1 MLSTVRIPKP
11 EMVEGAAQARR
22 LREKIQNVGIMA
34 VDTETTGI
42 DRPRDHVV
50 FWSMSD
56 GKSRWCLDRA
66 ALPEFKAFL
75 EDPARD
81 LVFQNANFDAW
92 MLLNSG
98 VDLSAKGPRTN
109 YRRYDTA
116 VMHCLYKDNE
126 PHDLKSMSGKYLGV
140 PMVSF
145 RKTFD
150 SSEKDTGKKLLEF
163 YKSDPQKVIDYAS
176 LDAWATFKL
185 YERLTHELDQM
196 ALPTGGTL
204 LDYYFDLEVPMTE
217 ILWQMERQGAYIDT
231 KYLATQIPGI
241 EDEMLSV
248 RRLIAQAAGRVINP
262 NSPAQLVELF
272 YKQKANGDW
281 IDDDGRAPIKMTGGG
296 SSGNRKPSV
305 DVEVLKF
312 RAETGCSLAQ
322 KLLRYRKLTKITG
335 TYMIGV
341 LRLVTDLNRLH
352 TTFNQHV
359 TATGRLSSS
368 SPNLQNWPR
377 PGKDEFG
384 IRNAIIAP
392 PGHVLGVADYGQ
404 LEMRI
409 VASLANETKMIDA
422 IKAGRDM
429 HAWTAFQMFNVPYDE
444 ILAAKKAD
452 DAEGVVP
459 TAMQK
464 DLLEYRAQAK
474 TVGFGTLYGEGPR
487 KLSQQ
492 LGIEY
497 HEAKQIL
504 ASYFV
509 GYPAIKQF
517 FDWNVGRTADL
528 GYALTP
534 LGRRRRIPQIH
545 LGSGASYAEGVR
557 AANNF
562 PIQGHAAE
570 LTKLAQIRLWEDDH
584 MWNAGVR
591 MTLQVHDEIVAEI
604 PEHISMDPDF
614 RQAWN
619 DHMQFPFG
627 PGKDALAVPL
637 EADIHFGPTWTE
649 AK

>member
-11 EMVEGAAQARR
+11 VMIEGAAEARR
-22 LREKIQNVGIMA
+22 LREKIANCPIMA

-56 GKSRWCLDRA
+56 GKNRWCLDRA
-66 ALPEFKAFL
+66 ALPSFKAFL
-75 EDPARD
+75 EDPERD

-98 VDLSAKGPRTN
+98 VDLSANGHRTN

-126 PHDLKSMSGKYLGV
+126 PHDLKSMCAKYLSVG
-140 PMVSF
+140 MQSF

-150 SSEKDTGKKLLEF
+150 SSEKDTGKKLLQF
-163 YKSDPQKVIDYAS
+163 YETDPKRVIDYAS
-176 LDAWATFKL
+176 LDAWATFKM
-185 YERLTHELDQM
+185 YEYLTEQLEQM
-196 ALPTGGTL
+196 PLPTGGTL

-217 ILWQMERQGAYIDT
+217 ILWQMERQGAFIDT
-231 KYLATQIPGI
+231 DYLADQIPTL
-241 EDEMLSV
+241 EDEMLQV
-248 RRLIAQAAGRVINP
+248 RRTIAQAAGRVINP
-262 NSPAQLVELF
+262 NSPTQLVDLF
-272 YKQKANGDW
+272 YTQDANGKW
-281 IDDDGRAPIKMTGGG
+281 LDDQGNPPVKMTSGGA
-296 SSGNRKPSV
+296 SGNKKPSV
-305 DVEVLKF
+305 DVECLNY
-312 RAETGCSLAQ
+312 RAEMGCDLAQ
-322 KLLRYRKLTKITG
+322 KLLRYRKLSKITG
-335 TYMIGV
+335 TYMVGV
-341 LRLVTDLNRLH
+341 LRLVTDINRLH
-352 TTFNQHV
+352 TSFNQHV

-368 SPNLQNWPR
+368 APNLQNWPR

-384 IRNAIIAP
+384 IRKAVIAP

-409 VASLANETKMIDA
+409 VASAANEGKMIEA

-429 HAWTAFQMFNVPYDE
+429 HAWTAFQMFNTPYEE

-452 DAEGVVP
+452 DAGGTL

-464 DLLEYRAQAK
+464 DLLELRAQAK

-487 KLSQQ
+487 KLAQQ

-497 HEAKQIL
+497 MEAKAVL
-504 ASYFV
+504 ASYFR
-509 GYPAIKQF
+509 GYPSIKGF
-517 FDWNVGRTADL
+517 FDWNEDRTKEL

-545 LGSGASYAEGVR
+545 LGGGASYAEGVR

-570 LTKLAQIRLWEDDH
+570 LTKLAQIRIFEDDA

-614 RQAWN
+614 QAAWN
-619 DHMQFPFG
+619 GHMQFPFG
-627 PGKDALAVPL
+627 PGIDALAVPL
-637 EADIHFGPTWTE
+637 EADIHFGKNWTE

>member
-11 EMVEGAAQARR
+11 VMVEGAEQARR
-22 LREKIQNVGIMA
+22 LREKIANCPIMA

-56 GKSRWCLDRA
+56 GENRWCLDRA
-66 ALPEFKAFL
+66 ALPAFKAFL

-98 VDLSAKGPRTN
+98 VDLSAKQPRKS

-126 PHDLKSMSGKYLGV
+126 PHDLKSMSGKYLEV
-140 PMVSF
+140 PMESF

-150 SSEKDTGKKLLEF
+150 SAEKDTGKKLLEF
-163 YKSDPQKVIDYAS
+163 YQTDPQRVIDYAS

-185 YERLTHELDQM
+185 YELLTKKLDQM
-196 ALPTGGTL
+196 EMPGGGTL

-231 KYLATQIPGI
+231 DYLANQIPVL
-241 EDEMLSV
+241 EDEMLQV
-248 RRLIAQAAGRVINP
+248 RRTIAQAAGRVINP
-262 NSPAQLVELF
+262 NSPTQLVDLF
-272 YKQKANGDW
+272 YKQGDKGKW
-281 IDDDGRAPIKMTGGG
+281 LDNEGRAPLKMTGGG
-296 SSGNRKPSV
+296 ASGNKKPSV
-305 DVEVLKF
+305 DVEVLKW
-312 RAETGCSLAQ
+312 RAETGCDLAQ
-322 KLLRYRKLTKITG
+322 KLLRYRKLSKITG
-335 TYMIGV
+335 TYMVGV
-341 LRLVTDLNRLH
+341 LRLATDLRRLH
-352 TTFNQHV
+352 TSFNQHV

-368 SPNLQNWPR
+368 APNLQNWPR

-384 IRNAIIAP
+384 IRKAVIAP

-409 VASLANETKMIDA
+409 VASLAQEDKMIDA

-429 HAWTAFQMFNVPYDE
+429 HAWTAFQMFNTPYEE

-452 DAEGVVP
+452 DTEGAIL
-459 TAMQK
+459 TAMQE
-464 DLLEYRAQAK
+464 DLLEMRAQAK

-492 LGIEY
+492 LGIDY
-497 HEAKQIL
+497 MDAKAIL

-517 FDWNVGRTADL
+517 FDWNVAQTADL

-545 LGSGASYAEGVR
+545 LGAGASYAEGVR

-570 LTKLAQIRLWEDDH
+570 LTKLAQIRIWEDDH
-584 MWNAGVR
+584 MWDAGVR

-614 RQAWN
+614 QDAWN
-619 DHMQFPFG
+619 AHMQFPFG
-627 PGKDALAVPL
+627 PGIDALAVPL
-637 EADIHFGPTWTE
+637 EASIHFGTNWTE